1 MQRVRHSRKGF
12 TLIEL
17 LVVIAIIAILAAI
30 LFPVFARARQAAQ
43 RSSCS
48 NNLHQIGLAINSYT
62 SDWDD
67 KFPLVS
73 GFGPIIDLQ
82 LNVFKTELA
91 TSQDQSWFNGNAR
104 KCFSNQE
111 SDAMW
116 MQNLLLQYV
125 KSQGLFVCPATT
137 INGDWRCASTTI
149 EWRRNKWGP
158 VEGGPSPGE
167 QIGDVN
173 PPNKPNNAN
182 ETDLATTYFFNA
194 VVKGPSGIQKKIAG
208 QTISEA
214 EKVADAPLVWDG
226 VSGCQPLSDAEA
238 QFAHGD
244 SINVLYADGH
254 VRNFDVPNPSDP
266 NWYQNSIDGTFW
278 KREAWRGWGVDPPTP

>member
-1 MQRVRHSRKGF
+1 MQRVKHSRKGF

-48 NNLHQIGLAINSYT
+48 NNLHQLGLAINSYT

-67 KFPLVS
+67 KYPLVS
-73 GFGPIIDLQ
+73 GFGPAIDTQ
-82 LNVFKTELA
+82 LDVFKNELA
-91 TSQDQSWFNGNAR
+91 KSADSSWFNGNTR
-104 KCFSNQE
+104 KCFFGID
-111 SDAMW
+111 SDALW

-125 KSQGLFVCPATT
+125 KSQGIFVCPATT
-137 INGDWRCASTTI
+137 INGEWTVAGKTI
-149 EWRRNKWGP
+149 QWHNNIWG
-158 VEGGPSPGE
+158 GGPGDSV
-167 QIGDVN
+167 GDVN
-173 PPNKPNNAN
+173 PPIVPNKNN

-214 EKVADAPLVWDG
+214 EKVTDAPLIWDG
-226 VSGCQPLSDAEA
+226 VSGNQTTDPEA

-244 SINVLYADGH
+244 SINVMYADGH
-254 VRNFDVPNPSDP
+254 VRNFDVPNPTDG
-266 NWYQNSIDGTFW
+266 NWTQQNIDGTFG
-278 KREAWRGWGVDPPTP
+278 KREAWKGWGVDPP